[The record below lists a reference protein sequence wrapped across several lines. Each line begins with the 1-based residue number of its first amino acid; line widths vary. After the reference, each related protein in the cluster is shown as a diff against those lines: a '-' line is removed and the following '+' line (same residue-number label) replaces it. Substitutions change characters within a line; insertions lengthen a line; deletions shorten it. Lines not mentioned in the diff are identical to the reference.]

1 MQTLRHPSN
10 AGANPRWLP
19 ALSPGHTTILE
30 VSLQPGQYAL
40 VTWYPNLDNGTM
52 LAAQGQFA
60 LVTIT

>member
-1 MQTLRHPSN
+1 
-10 AGANPRWLP
+10 
-19 ALSPGHTTILE
+19 

-40 VTWYPNLDNGTM
+40 LTWYPNFDNGTM